1 MMPFMDPSG
10 GAPLVG
16 DLGSRRCDGG
26 KAMPLMGLYLA
37 RREPSY
43 RRMRA
48 AVSSG
53 QPEAMSLRA
62 RARSIWESSAM
73 STARAKSKPRRTN
86 WSSRQKQ
93 VRRASSD

>member
-1 MMPFMDPSG
+1 MNEPRC
-10 GAPLVG
+10 PLWQ
-16 DLGSRRCDGG
+16 
-26 KAMPLMGLYLA
+26 YLP
-37 RREPSY
+37 RREASY

-62 RARSIWESSAM
+62 RARSIWESSAIIA
-73 STARAKSKPRRTN
+73 ARAKSKPRRPN

-93 VRRASSD
+93 VRRASSH

>member
-1 MMPFMDPSG
+1 
-10 GAPLVG
+10 
-16 DLGSRRCDGG
+16 
-26 KAMPLMGLYLA
+26 
-37 RREPSY
+37 
-43 RRMRA
+43 
-48 AVSSG
+48 
-53 QPEAMSLRA
+53 MSLRA